1 MTARPHHASSH
12 ILAFPRGAP
21 LWPQPP
27 LRTGLEGVPV
37 EEGGIDDQ
45 AGSREDT
52 INQDTAD
59 LHKLGYAQELYRS
72 MGGFSNF
79 AISFSI
85 ISILT
90 GAVILYNYG
99 LALGGPGAVGIGW
112 PLVTVFTLLIAASMA
127 ELASAYPTAGGLYY
141 WASRLKNKNWGWWTA
156 WLNLGGQIS
165 IVAGINYAAAF
176 YIGATILGPLFGFD
190 PNAETAGLTNAI
202 WLTGLL
208 MLIEIGFNVAGT
220 KIVATMNDIS
230 VWWHIGLVIAIAVAL
245 FALGSQPTHPID
257 FLFTIAPG
265 ADAEGTPWADVVPF
279 GIAGAFALSLLQ
291 SQWTYT
297 GYDASAHVAEETV
310 QARTASAWG
319 VFLSVAVSAIFGY
332 IVLVALTLKM
342 TEPADVLANSTGGG
356 GVAYILGANLG
367 TGLNQLGGLLAAGI
381 AIAMT
386 FCGFSSIA
394 SAGRMLFAFSRDD
407 GVPGSRW
414 LKKVST
420 RFRTP
425 SIAVVTITVASWLLI
440 ALIYVL
446 TKALGG
452 DPFFII
458 AGVTGVSTVLLYW
471 AYGLVIF
478 LGLRG
483 DQAWRSERTW
493 SLGSMSKPFAVISVI
508 WIILITPLFLYP
520 FGLNPAALAT
530 VAGFVILLAVYYL
543 VWART
548 RFAGPRRQ
556 GTDAELTEV
565 ELEFERAARELGT
578 ATA

>member
-1 MTARPHHASSH
+1 MT
-12 ILAFPRGAP
+12 
-21 LWPQPP
+21 
-27 LRTGLEGVPV
+27 
-37 EEGGIDDQ
+37 Q

-52 INQDTAD
+52 INQDVAD

-265 ADAEGTPWADVVPF
+265 TDAEGTPWADLVPF

-319 VFLSVAVSAIFGY
+319 VFLSVAVSASFGY

-356 GVAYILGANLG
+356 GVAYILEANLG
-367 TGLNQLGGLLAAGI
+367 AGLSQLGGLLAAGI

-425 SIAVVTITVASWLLI
+425 SIAVVTITIASWLLI

-493 SLGSMSKPFAVISVI
+493 SLGTWSKPFAVISVI
-508 WIILITPLFLYP
+508 WIIMITPLFLYP

-543 VWART
+543 LWART

-556 GTDAELTEV
+556 GTDAELTEI
-565 ELEFERAARELGT
+565 ELEFERAAGELGATT
-578 ATA
+578 A

>member
-1 MTARPHHASSH
+1 VTQSR
-12 ILAFPRGAP
+12 
-21 LWPQPP
+21 
-27 LRTGLEGVPV
+27 
-37 EEGGIDDQ
+37 
-45 AGSREDT
+45 SREET
-52 INQDTAD
+52 IRQDVAD
-59 LHKLGYAQELYRS
+59 LHRLGYAQELYRS

-99 LALGGPGAVGIGW
+99 LALAGPAAVGIGW

-127 ELASAYPTAGGLYY
+127 EIASAYPTAGGLYY
-141 WASRLKNKNWGWWTA
+141 WASRLRNKNWGWWTA

-202 WLTGLL
+202 WLTGVL

-220 KIVATMNDIS
+220 RIVAMMNDIS
-230 VWWHIGLVIAIAVAL
+230 VWWHIGLVVTIALTL
-245 FALGSQPTHPID
+245 FLLGSQPMHPFD
-257 FLFTIAPG
+257 FLFTVAPAG
-265 ADAEGTPWADVVPF
+265 TDADGVPWADLVPF

-342 TEPADVLANSTGGG
+342 TDPADVLANSTGGG
-356 GVAYILGANLG
+356 GVAYILEANLG
-367 TGLNQLGGLLAAGI
+367 AGLGQLGGLLAAGI

-414 LKKVST
+414 LKKVSS

-425 SIAVVTITVASWLLI
+425 SIAVVSITVASWLLI

-446 TKALGG
+446 TNALGG

-471 AYGLVIF
+471 AYGLCIA
-478 LGLRG
+478 LAMWG
-483 DQAWRSERTW
+483 DQSWRAERTW
-493 SLGSMSKPFAVISVI
+493 SLGMLSKPFALISVI
-508 WIILITPLFLYP
+508 WIIAISPLFLFP
-520 FGLNPAALAT
+520 FGLNPAALVT
-530 VAGFVILLAVYYL
+530 VAGFMILLLIYYL
-543 VWART
+543 LWART
-548 RFAGPRRQ
+548 RFAGPRPQ
-556 GTDAELTEV
+556 GTDEELTEI
-565 ELEFERAARELGT
+565 EREFERAAGELAPT
-578 ATA
+578 T

>member
-1 MTARPHHASSH
+1 MT
-12 ILAFPRGAP
+12 
-21 LWPQPP
+21 
-27 LRTGLEGVPV
+27 
-37 EEGGIDDQ
+37 Q

-52 INQDTAD
+52 INQDVAD

-141 WASRLKNKNWGWWTA
+141 WASKLRNKNWGWWVA

-176 YIGATILGPLFGFD
+176 YLTATLLDPLFGID
-190 PNAETAGLTNAI
+190 PNAESFGLTIAI
-202 WLTGLL
+202 WITGLL
-208 MLIEIGFNVAGT
+208 MLIEIAFNVAGT
-220 KIVATMNDIS
+220 RIVAFMNDLS

-245 FALGSQPTHPID
+245 FALGTQPTHPID
-257 FLFTIAPG
+257 FLFQVAPAGTTTDGAGIATII
-265 ADAEGTPWADVVPF
+265 PF

-319 VFLSVAVSAIFGY
+319 VFLSVAVSAIAGY
-332 IVLVALTLKM
+332 VVLVALTLKM
-342 TEPADVLANSTGGG
+342 TDPADVLANSTGGG

-367 TGLNQLGGLLAAGI
+367 TGLDQLGGLLAVGI
-381 AIAMT
+381 AFAMT

-483 DQAWRSERTW
+483 DQSWRDERTW
-493 SLGSMSKPFAVISVI
+493 SLGSMSRPFAVISVI
-508 WIILITPLFLYP
+508 WIIIITPLFLYP
-520 FGLNPAALAT
+520 FPLNPAALAT
-530 VAGFVILLAVYYL
+530 VAGFLILLALYYL
-543 VWART
+543 LWART

-556 GTDAELTEV
+556 GTEAELSDIER
-565 ELEFERAARELGT
+565 EFERAAGEVGG

>member
-1 MTARPHHASSH
+1 
-12 ILAFPRGAP
+12 
-21 LWPQPP
+21 
-27 LRTGLEGVPV
+27 
-37 EEGGIDDQ
+37 
-45 AGSREDT
+45 
-52 INQDTAD
+52 
-59 LHKLGYAQELYRS
+59 
-72 MGGFSNF
+72 
-79 AISFSI
+79 
-85 ISILT
+85 
-90 GAVILYNYG
+90 
-99 LALGGPGAVGIGW
+99 
-112 PLVTVFTLLIAASMA
+112 
-127 ELASAYPTAGGLYY
+127 
-141 WASRLKNKNWGWWTA
+141 
-156 WLNLGGQIS
+156 
-165 IVAGINYAAAF
+165 
-176 YIGATILGPLFGFD
+176 
-190 PNAETAGLTNAI
+190 
-202 WLTGLL
+202 

-230 VWWHIGLVIAIAVAL
+230 VWWHIGLVIAIAIAL

-265 ADAEGTPWADVVPF
+265 ADAEGTPWADLVPF

-297 GYDASAHVAEETV
+297 GYDASAHVAEETI

-440 ALIYVL
+440 ALIYIL

-493 SLGSMSKPFAVISVI
+493 SLGGMSKPFAVISVI

-530 VAGFVILLAVYYL
+530 VGGFVIFLAVYYL
-543 VWART
+543 LWART

-556 GTDAELTEV
+556 GTDTELTEI